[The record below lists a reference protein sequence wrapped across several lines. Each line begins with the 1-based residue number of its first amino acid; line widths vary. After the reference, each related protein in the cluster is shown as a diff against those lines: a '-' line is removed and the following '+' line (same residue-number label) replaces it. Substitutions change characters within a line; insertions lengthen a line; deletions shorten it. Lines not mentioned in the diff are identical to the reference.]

1 MANSFEKRRYGWTPT
16 TVDGVT
22 REKEKRERD
31 SNEITPA
38 RELGDSSIPCS
49 FCVDLNSPKA
59 AIDRVTDPCDT
70 EHIPL

>member
-1 MANSFEKRRYGWTPT
+1 MDA
-16 TVDGVT
+16 VDGGWSDASG
-22 REKEKRERD
+22 EGKERG

-59 AIDRVTDPCDT
+59 AIDRTTDPCDT
-70 EHIPL
+70 EHILL